1 MQCVKAHFSSSLTQA
16 LKGAGSGGKDRL
28 RTRLVRA
35 RAKGMQILQLPSSEP
50 SHTPG
55 LFLLPCNKLLLLV
68 RQQVPR
74 FPLLGRFL
82 SQSHLSMR
90 SLQSQTR
97 SRPMKEMD
105 RRSVITGIVCGAAVA
120 TFGLTVMPKAA
131 KSLPLDAVKA
141 GAVKPQ
147 DLVEEARG
155 QCHGN
160 SDSSAVR
167 RRLASSD
174 ETDIV

>member
-16 LKGAGSGGKDRL
+16 LKGSGSGGKDRL

-50 SHTPG
+50 SHTSG

-82 SQSHLSMR
+82 SQSHLSMKAFSPKR
-90 SLQSQTR
+90 
-97 SRPMKEMD
+97 
-105 RRSVITGIVCGAAVA
+105 GA
-120 TFGLTVMPKAA
+120 GP
-131 KSLPLDAVKA
+131 
-141 GAVKPQ
+141 
-147 DLVEEARG
+147 
-155 QCHGN
+155 
-160 SDSSAVR
+160 
-167 RRLASSD
+167 
-174 ETDIV
+174 